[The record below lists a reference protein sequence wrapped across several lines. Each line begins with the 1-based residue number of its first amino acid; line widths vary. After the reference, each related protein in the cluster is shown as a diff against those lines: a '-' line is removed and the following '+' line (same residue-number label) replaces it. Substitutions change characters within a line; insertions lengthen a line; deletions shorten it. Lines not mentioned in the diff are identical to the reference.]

1 MQFTMSNL
9 ATALLKIVLEDAHGF
24 VMLEEQLDKGPP
36 KTQKEKR
43 KTEVTKNLPIIGR
56 LEDFL

>member
-9 ATALLKIVLEDAHGF
+9 ATELLKIVLEDAHGF

-36 KTQKEKR
+36 KTQKK
-43 KTEVTKNLPIIGR
+43 KKGKLK
-56 LEDFL
+56 